1 MANIEVLKQY
11 KNIYMI
17 GIGGTSMSGIAE
29 ILQKWG
35 FNVAGS
41 DIHSSTA
48 TDKLIE
54 NGIKVTIGHDINA
67 LKDADLVVYSAAIN
81 ENDVELVN
89 AKSLGIPT
97 LERKEILGEITKGFR
112 NTICVSGTHGKST
125 TTSMV
130 SMCFLEA
137 KKDPTIQVGAYL
149 NTIDGNYRVGN
160 SDYFVLEACEYSES
174 FLSFAPKA
182 EIILNIDNDHLD
194 YYKSIDNIKEAFI
207 KYIKLL
213 PDDGIL
219 VYNADDPNCAHLSQY
234 TKAKG
239 LTFGINS
246 SNANYSAKNIS
257 FDKNGFASFDVYH
270 NNVFYKTFKLSV
282 PGKHNVYNALSCIAL
297 CDEFGLD
304 RSDIKSALQKYT
316 GAGRRFEYL
325 GKVNGAKIFDDYG
338 HHPAEITAV
347 AEAMKNKKYNHSWV
361 VFQPHTYSRTKEL
374 LNEFAKCLTNFDNI
388 IVTDIYAAR
397 ETNTYGISSKDIVER
412 IDSLGRKA
420 YYIPDFDDIV
430 EFIKRNAKPDDII
443 ITQGAG
449 TITQVGHKLAEN

>member
-338 HHPAEITAV
+338 HHPTEITAV

>member
-54 NGIKVTIGHDINA
+54 NGIKVTIGHNINS

-239 LTFGINS
+239 LTFGISS

>member
-1 MANIEVLKQY
+1 MNILANIEVLKQY

-257 FDKNGFASFDVYH
+257 FDKNGFASFDVYRKIELSATFI
-270 NNVFYKTFKLSV
+270 NLYKFKC
-282 PGKHNVYNALSCIAL
+282 VY
-297 CDEFGLD
+297 F
-304 RSDIKSALQKYT
+304 R
-316 GAGRRFEYL
+316 
-325 GKVNGAKIFDDYG
+325 
-338 HHPAEITAV
+338 
-347 AEAMKNKKYNHSWV
+347 
-361 VFQPHTYSRTKEL
+361 
-374 LNEFAKCLTNFDNI
+374 
-388 IVTDIYAAR
+388 
-397 ETNTYGISSKDIVER
+397 
-412 IDSLGRKA
+412 
-420 YYIPDFDDIV
+420 
-430 EFIKRNAKPDDII
+430 
-443 ITQGAG
+443 
-449 TITQVGHKLAEN
+449 